1 MKNGILDS
9 FRSFKSNLEMIVR
22 VINILQVLVL
32 RKKIVIHE
40 IQYFVKKKGRERE
53 RFITICFIHVCTY
66 STSRDT
72 NPFLKQ
78 RIPFMRSL

>member
-1 MKNGILDS
+1 MVFSIL
-9 FRSFKSNLEMIVR
+9 FAFKSNLEMIVR

-53 RFITICFIHVCTY
+53 RFITICFIHVY
-66 STSRDT
+66 LFHFSRH
-72 NPFLKQ
+72 
-78 RIPFMRSL
+78 